1 MKLKNDDFN
10 KGYDSGASNTEP
22 GLNGSMDSNNVY
34 NNLNIEPELNNSTY
48 ESNLNGQNAYYADPV
63 FTQPA
68 EEEKKSFNILDL
80 FLKGGGGSAARP
92 NWSAILC
99 LIIIIIMIG
108 SSFSCVSKY
117 AAAKKIINDG
127 NKIVATV
134 TDVNTHYRRRR
145 SNNYSVYVSYEI
157 DGQAYNHVYV
167 GRFTQRYFKGEAL
180 TVYYDSYDKSHVVTG
195 NTPSKYIY
203 AIVYRIL
210 LMVLAAVGMVKV
222 IKDPNYS
229 TKRLANRL
237 TRGRF
242 RL

>member
-10 KGYDSGASNTEP
+10 NGYDSGNGNTEP

-48 ESNLNGQNAYYADPV
+48 ENNINGQNAYYADPV
-63 FTQPA
+63 FTQQ
-68 EEEKKSFNILDL
+68 EKQEKKSFNIIDL

-117 AAAKKIINDG
+117 ASAKKIVNEG
-127 NKIVATV
+127 NKIVSTV

-157 DGQAYNHVYV
+157 EGVEYNHVYL
-167 GRFTQRYFKGEAL
+167 GKFSQRYYKGEAL
-180 TVYYDSYDKSHVVTG
+180 TVYYDSYDKSHVVTD
-195 NTPSKYIY
+195 NTPSRYIY
-203 AIVYRIL
+203 AIIYRVL
-210 LMVLAAVGMVKV
+210 LMVLAAVAMVKV
-222 IKDPNYS
+222 IKNPDYS
-229 TKRLANRL
+229 TKRLADRL